1 MHGKKLVQRLNAITE
16 ALEARGI
23 GSFCE
28 CPHPDGINAGLIV
41 ARQLGVE
48 LAMEPTI
55 TCSNNHHPRPV
66 QKSKEGFGPLLLRLI
81 PTLPAQ
87 SVEKNED
94 ASKVGFS
101 ENGESKRLKPS
112 IFDRLD
118 YQMQ

>member
-55 TCSNNHHPRPV
+55 TCSNNHHPRPT
-66 QKSKEGFGPLLLRLI
+66 QRSKKGFGPLLLRLI
-81 PTLPAQ
+81 PTITELKPENIDSAGK
-87 SVEKNED
+87 SAFSKNGD
-94 ASKVGFS
+94 
-101 ENGESKRLKPS
+101 LKPS
-112 IFDRLD
+112 RFDMSE
-118 YQMQ
+118 YQLEN